1 MININ
6 DKFPED
12 AIRLFYDKFSAK
24 MYNFNKLKSLKT
36 EQHLCTAIDVIRGV
50 GTKFQKDYLL
60 KKAVEG
66 RTRSIK
72 SN

>member
-12 AIRLFYDKFSAK
+12 AIRLFYDKFSVK

-36 EQHLCTAIDVIRGV
+36 EHLCTAIDVIRGV